1 MGLLAWLGLAPDQ
14 ANLEAGLAA
23 DRQNAALSQQFNQ
36 EGVMSDADLALANT
50 DYQRSLD
57 QLVADHAIVNADTG
71 GTKGVT
77 IYNATP
83 SGEGSFVAGA
93 VADQAAANNKTY
105 WQWFVYVIGL
115 IPWPVWL
122 GLAIATFL
130 WMGGLDMLKGNL
142 KGRLAGKKW

>member
-14 ANLEAGLAA
+14 DNIEAGLAA

-36 EGVMSDADLALANT
+36 EGIMSDADLGLANA
-50 DYQRSLD
+50 DYQKSLD
-57 QLVADHAIVNADTG
+57 QLVKDHAVVNGDTG

-77 IYNATP
+77 IYNAEA
-83 SGEGSFVAGA
+83 SGEGAFLAGQ
-93 VADQAAANNKTY
+93 VKDQVPKLNKTLWEWVLY
-105 WQWFVYVIGL
+105 LLGL